1 MEVSPGGVLTLE
13 VALVAESDVSKA
25 LAAAPRLPLLDVGGS
40 GAEGPKSSVAFV
52 ASPMAL
58 HALFELET
66 EPPIKVT
73 ATDGGLVYEDECVE
87 LFLASPEEPFVYREI
102 VVNPA
107 GALYGAEIRNPD
119 DSRATWT
126 LAPGRFPEGLSIAVA
141 GEPGGRPP
149 AEWTAL
155 ELPALDPLAALG
167 AGPAAG
173 AGRGAAAE
181 RLSNRPRRLHPPS
194 RPFADA
200 PHRAPRFPRP
210 EPLRAGGLPPAGR
223 SRTLLLISR

>member
-13 VALVAESDVSKA
+13 VALVAESDVQKA

-40 GAEGPKSSVAFV
+40 GADGPESTVAFA

-87 LFLASPEEPFVYREI
+87 LFLARPEEPFVYREI

-126 LAPGRFPEGLSIAVA
+126 LAPGWIPEGLSVAVA

-149 AEWTAL
+149 AEWRRWSCRL
-155 ELPALDPLAALG
+155 SIPWRLPAPG
-167 AGPAAG
+167 RPPAPGEERRLNAYRI
-173 AGRGAAAE
+173 ARGASTRHLALSPTLRAA
-181 RLSNRPRRLHPPS
+181 PPDFHVPS
-194 RPFADA
+194 RFA
-200 PHRAPRFPRP
+200 RAVFLPRAV
-210 EPLRAGGLPPAGR
+210 LAR
-223 SRTLLLISR
+223 SC

>member
-1 MEVSPGGVLTLE
+1 MEVSPGGVLTVE
-13 VALVAESDVSKA
+13 VALVAESDVPET

-40 GAEGPKSSVAFV
+40 GAEVPESGVAFA

-87 LFLASPEEPFVYREI
+87 LFVASPEELFAYREI

-107 GALYGAEIRNPD
+107 GAVYGAEIRNPD

-126 LAPGRFPEGLSIAVA
+126 LVPGRTPEGLSVAVA
-141 GEPGGRPP
+141 GEPAGQPPSEWTRWSCRLSIPWRSLSGTGQPP
-149 AEWTAL
+149 APGEERRLNAYRI
-155 ELPALDPLAALG
+155 A
-167 AGPAAG
+167 
-173 AGRGAAAE
+173 RGASTRHLALSPTFRAAPPDFHV
-181 RLSNRPRRLHPPS
+181 PRR
-194 RPFADA
+194 FA
-200 PHRAPRFPRP
+200 RAVF
-210 EPLRAGGLPPAGR
+210 LPPAVLAR
-223 SRTLLLISR
+223 SC